1 MKKLDYHFIK
11 KNTINNIRQG
21 YIAPSEI
28 HGFGLFSNI
37 NIDKGD
43 ILCILDGQI
52 MSWEK
57 YNSIQKVVSPIL
69 TSPYEQYIFMEWNAL
84 DEDTLLVRSLRT
96 KYSYINHSQTPN
108 TEIFYHPLRIV
119 AIEDI
124 DKDQEILID
133 YRKEPL
139 NYEYIKN
146 HGSTY
151 L

>member
-1 MKKLDYHFIK
+1 MSLDYHFIK
-11 KNTINNIRQG
+11 ENTINNIRQG
-21 YIAPSEI
+21 YIAPSKI
-28 HGFGLFSNI
+28 DGFGLFAKI

-43 ILCILDGQI
+43 ILCIFDGQT

-57 YNSIQKVVSPIL
+57 YHEIKKNFSSNIK
-69 TSPYEQYIFMEWNAL
+69 TPYEQYIFMEWNAL
-84 DEDTLLVRSLRT
+84 DEETLLVRPFRT
-96 KYSYINHSQTPN
+96 KYSYINHARIPN
-108 TEIFYHPLRIV
+108 VKIAKYPLRLI

-124 DKDQEILID
+124 TKDAEITLD